1 MAQSTPIRPVV
12 LVVEDEPL
20 LRIDAVDIIEDAG
33 FEVVEAGNAREA
45 LDILNSRS
53 DIRIVF
59 TDVSMPGS
67 LDGLRLALAIR
78 ERWPPID
85 LIITSGQVVPG
96 AHEIPPRGRFIAKPF
111 EPEHLVATL
120 RSFVH

>member
-67 LDGLRLALAIR
+67 LDGLRLALANR
-78 ERWPPID
+78 ARDP
-85 LIITSGQVVPG
+85 QV
-96 AHEIPPRGRFIAKPF
+96 
-111 EPEHLVATL
+111 
-120 RSFVH
+120 